1 MKKLIVTGDDF
12 GLAEPVNEA
21 IVEAHRRGILT
32 AASLMV
38 GAGATA
44 DAVNRS
50 RSIPSLRVGLHL
62 VVVEGR
68 PILPPEKVPDL
79 VDRDGCFSR
88 RLVRTGFK
96 YFFRPS
102 VREQLEAEIR
112 AQYEAFRETGLAL
125 DHVNA
130 HNHMHL
136 HPTILTSLI
145 EIGKEYGMQ
154 SVRFPY
160 EPPVLSW
167 RASRHALAAKLG
179 WWVFLT
185 PWLML
190 MKRRLRRA
198 GVKINDYVFGMADS
212 GRMTFRLVVSL
223 LRQLPHGVTEMY
235 FHPAS
240 RRCPEIDRTMP
251 AYRHEEEFE
260 TLTDPEVSEVLEKN
274 GIQRCTFSDL

>member
-44 DAVNRS
+44 DAVS
-50 RSIPSLRVGLHL
+50 RARGVPSLRVGLHL

-68 PILPPEKVPDL
+68 PVLPPEKVPDL
-79 VDRDGCFSR
+79 VDRDGSFSN
-88 RLVRTGFK
+88 RLVRSGFRY
-96 YFFRPS
+96 YFHPT
-102 VREQLEAEIR
+102 VRRQLAAEIR

-136 HPTILTSLI
+136 HPTVLSALI
-145 EIGKEYGMQ
+145 EIGKDYGMQ

-160 EPPVLSW
+160 EPPLHSW
-167 RASRHALAAKLG
+167 RASRQALGAKLG
-179 WWVFLT
+179 WWLFLA

-190 MKRRLRRA
+190 MKRRLRQA
-198 GVKINDYVFGMADS
+198 GVQINDYIFGMADS
-212 GRMTFRLVVSL
+212 GRMTFRLVVAL
-223 LRQLPHGVTEMY
+223 LSEIPTGITEIY

-251 AYRHEEEFE
+251 EYQHEEEFK
-260 TLTDPEVSEVLEKN
+260 TLTNPGLLEALKEN
-274 GIQRCTFSDL
+274 GIDRCAFSDL

>member
-21 IVEAHRRGILT
+21 IVEAHRHGILT
-32 AASLMV
+32 TASLMV
-38 GAGATA
+38 GADAAG
-44 DAVNRS
+44 DAVGRARS
-50 RSIPSLRVGLHL
+50 CPTLRVGLHL

-68 PILPPEKVPDL
+68 PILPPEKIPDL
-79 VDRDGCFSR
+79 VDRNGRFSE
-88 RLVRTGFK
+88 RLVLSGFR
-96 YFFRPS
+96 YYFRPS
-102 VREQLEAEIR
+102 VRKQLEDEIR

-136 HPTILTSLI
+136 HPTILSSLI
-145 EIGKEYGMQ
+145 EIGKDYGIQ

-160 EPPVLSW
+160 EPPVRSW
-167 RASRHALAAKLG
+167 RASRRSLGTKLA
-179 WWVFLT
+179 WWVFLA

-190 MKRRLRRA
+190 MKTRMHRA
-198 GVKINDYVFGMADS
+198 GVQINDYLFGMADT
-212 GRMTFRLVVSL
+212 GRMTPQLVVAM
-223 LRQLPHGVTEMY
+223 LREVPTGITEMY

-251 AYRHEEEFE
+251 EYQHEEEFKA
-260 TLTDPEVSEVLEKN
+260 LTSSTVIDALKEN
-274 GIQRCTFSDL
+274 RIDRCAFSDL